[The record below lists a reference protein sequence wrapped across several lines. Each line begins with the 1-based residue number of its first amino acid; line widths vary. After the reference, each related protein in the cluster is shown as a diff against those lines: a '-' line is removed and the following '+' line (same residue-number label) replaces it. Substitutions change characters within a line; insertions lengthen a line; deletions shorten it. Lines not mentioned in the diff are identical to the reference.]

1 MPSRAPKAP
10 VVALVLFW
18 IYRRQRPLYLES
30 LVFVLHFQSFF
41 YLIGASALLLAAAGG
56 ALFPGV
62 RGWIVESFAF
72 LVYAWSIVYLFVATR
87 RVYRA
92 SVLRTVLGL
101 IALGMSYAIAWL
113 IGISVAGMYAFMR
126 A

>member
-1 MPSRAPKAP
+1 
-10 VVALVLFW
+10 
-18 IYRRQRPLYLES
+18 
-30 LVFVLHFQSFF
+30 
-41 YLIGASALLLAAAGG
+41 
-56 ALFPGV
+56 
-62 RGWIVESFAF
+62 
-72 LVYAWSIVYLFVATR
+72 VYAWSIVYLFVATR